1 ERKGTLLVATVVG
14 AGSFLMLFGLSHW
27 YELSLLLVFAAGAAL
42 AAYDAT
48 MKALVL
54 LQADDDWR
62 GRVQSL
68 YTLTFGFVSIGGF
81 VAGTVATAVSVSFA
95 LVMNGGI
102 ILAFVGKNGRS
113 LRQLGTPIPA
123 TPQAAD

>member
-1 ERKGTLLVATVVG
+1 MCTSSLCLSDFIVAETTFRANEKGN
-14 AGSFLMLFGLSHW
+14 W
-27 YELSLLLVFAAGAAL
+27 
-42 AAYDAT
+42 
-48 MKALVL
+48 
-54 LQADDDWR
+54 
-62 GRVQSL
+62 
-68 YTLTFGFVSIGGF
+68 FGFVSIGGF

-113 LRQLGTPIPA
+113 LRQLGTPIAA